1 MTSSE
6 LRIGNYVTDGY
17 YDTFKTVIEVE
28 SINEKGINLLIEDDG
43 RWAEISDRWIEP
55 EYRFDLLF
63 GIPLTKEWLLKFGFD
78 FSIDTWYL
86 KGVAIWETECCDAKG
101 NEEIGFFYELRDV
114 GMMDMNIKYVHQLQN
129 LYFSLTGEEL
139 KIK

>member
-6 LRIGNYVTDGY
+6 LRIGNY
-17 YDTFKTVIEVE
+17 I
-28 SINEKGINLLIEDDG
+28 KGIGIKPTWHIEGIKGDLIYSLDEWRLLN
-43 RWAEISDRWIEP
+43 SFEP
-55 EYRFDLLF
+55 
-63 GIPLTKEWLLKFGFD
+63 IPLTEEWLLKFGFD
-78 FSIDTWYL
+78 FSVDTWYL

-129 LYFSLTGEEL
+129 LYFALTGEEL

>member
-1 MTSSE
+1 MISSE
-6 LRIGNYVTDGY
+6 LRIGNYVYFEHG
-17 YDTFKTVIEVE
+17 
-28 SINEKGINLLIEDDG
+28 KGDFELLKFDFDMG
-43 RWAEISDRWIEP
+43 WNM
-55 EYRFDLLF
+55 EYIIP
-63 GIPLTKEWLLKFGFD
+63 IPLTKEWLVKFGFD

-129 LYFSLTGEEL
+129 LYFALTGQEL

>member
-1 MTSSE
+1 M
-6 LRIGNYVTDGY
+6 GWNM
-17 YDTFKTVIEVE
+17 
-28 SINEKGINLLIEDDG
+28 
-43 RWAEISDRWIEP
+43 
-55 EYRFDLLF
+55 EYIIP
-63 GIPLTKEWLLKFGFD
+63 IPLTKEWLVKFGFD

-129 LYFSLTGEEL
+129 LYFALTGQEL